1 MLTSRPSISA
11 SCSLVLLLRRGLDH
25 ERVEEV
31 GLLVIKLVIGLVV
44 EASFQLGSLS
54 TETIFGP
61 GTGETVQPGWIIL
74 EGDLGDEWPL

>member
-1 MLTSRPSISA
+1 MLQR
-11 SCSLVLLLRRGLDH
+11 SLDY

-44 EASFQLGSLS
+44 EASSQLGLLS

-61 GTGETVQPGWIIL
+61 GTGENVQPGWIVL
-74 EGDLGDEWPL
+74 EGVLGDEWPL